1 MSWNVKIL
9 TLFPEMF
16 PGPLG
21 YSIAGKALKDGK
33 WNLDTIQIRDFADD
47 KHNTV
52 DDTPYGGGCGMVM
65 KSDVIGRAIE
75 SIEVDKLIYMSPRG
89 KKFNQQKSKELLWF
103 EKLGILCGRY
113 EGVDQRVL
121 DYYAIEEVSIGDFV
135 LSGGE
140 IASFVVIDACVRQID
155 GVLSNPQTLQEE
167 SFGENEYG
175 YLLEYPLYTR
185 PSEWK
190 GLKVPDEL
198 LSGNHD
204 LIDKWRLQKSIEI
217 TKKLRPDLLDNN
229 ISKKTGLKTIKNNEE

>member
-16 PGPLG
+16 PGALG
-21 YSIAGKALKDGK
+21 QSLAGKALEEKK
-33 WNLDTIQIRDFADD
+33 WTLETVQIRDFAYD

-52 DDTPYGGGCGMVM
+52 DDAPYGGGAGMVM
-65 KSDVIGRAIE
+65 KPDVIGKAIE
-75 SIEVDKLIYMSPRG
+75 SVNVDKIIYMSPRG
-89 KKFNQQKSKELLWF
+89 RKFDQKKSKELL
-103 EKLGILCGRY
+103 EHKNIAILCGRY
-113 EGVDQRVL
+113 EGVDQRIL
-121 DYYAIEEVSIGDFV
+121 EYYGIEEVSIGDFV

-167 SFGENEYG
+167 SFGEGEYS

-185 PSEWK
+185 PPEWK
-190 GLKVPDEL
+190 GENVPSEL

-204 LIDKWRLQKSIEI
+204 LIDKWRLEKSIEI
-217 TKKLRPDLLDNN
+217 TKKRRPDLLKKYVE
-229 ISKKTGLKTIKNNEE
+229 SKKTGF